1 MRSFT
6 VVLSP
11 DPNVGGYSV
20 CVPAMRGA
28 ISEGDT
34 REEALNNIRDAMV
47 GWLAVA
53 VDNGEVPADETPESV
68 GSEIQR
74 ILGFRAEFG
83 WDLLVETAIVSL
95 DLAAVA

>member
-20 CVPAMRGA
+20 SVPSMRGA

-34 REEALNNIRDAMV
+34 REEALSNIRDAMT

-53 VDNGEVPADETPESV
+53 MDNGEGPLQETPESV
-68 GSEIQR
+68 GREIQR
-74 ILGFRAEFG
+74 ILSFRAEFG
-83 WDLLVETAIVSL
+83 WDLLVATAVVSL